1 MARED
6 GIRDGHEF
14 TVPCPDTHDLAD
26 DRLNDS
32 FAVRPFDVVAVVESE
47 SSTSAMPLTS
57 EPMTSCGATPM
68 ANGTALT
75 RSAESLRNR
84 P

>member
-6 GIRDGHEF
+6 GVRDGHEF
-14 TVPCPDTHDLAD
+14 TVPCPDTGDPED

-32 FAVRPFDVVAVVESE
+32 FAVRPFDVAGVVESE

-57 EPMTSCGATPM
+57 EPMTSCAATPM
-68 ANGTALT
+68 ANRTALM